1 MIMNKIESYLKKRKN
16 LNSFSNE
23 EILDNLKFKFI
34 RDFYENDINEENI
47 INLIERI
54 KRENQY
60 KNIRYYSLIHF
71 ENIYFKYINIK
82 IFYYID
88 ENKLIHLYISSN
100 ILDRFFRNEKI
111 ILESEKELK
120 KILFKYHIQNKK
132 KEMESQK

>member
-1 MIMNKIESYLKKRKN
+1 MNKIESYLKKRKN